1 MYLFIYTKSD
11 LNIPT
16 LIMEAI
22 IVDMIDTCQQNSGI
36 NIVIVGDKYLENV
49 KKLSESQSTI
59 SFVTTSEA
67 SVLIKKGGNAS
78 VIHFGANTKW
88 ASKYPVYFFPL
99 VLPSEMNELS
109 FLSRIILKRHYNK
122 WLENATKILCANDWA
137 FSNLQNGYPN
147 LSNKIQLVNLP
158 VTTPIQFA
166 WSALSEAKEQLTNGN
181 NYFLIFA
188 PLARLVAILK
198 EFSIFKK
205 WQQTTMNLVVVLE
218 NQQQVEKAMVLIQGY
233 KFKQDIVLHTIDEVC
248 LDWLAASYVVLW
260 EGIDASKT
268 TWIENAIQYD
278 IPLLFDKQIKL
289 PATWLKVGE
298 VFSFSE
304 HQALSN
310 HFKLYY
316 KDEIYRQASAS
327 LGKQWLVSLG
337 EEQGKQELFNK
348 IVLSHII

>member
-22 IVDMIDTCQQNSGI
+22 IVDMIDTCHNHNGL
-36 NIVIVGDKYLENV
+36 NMVIVGDRYLENV
-49 KKLSESQSTI
+49 KKRSERHSTI
-59 SFVTTSEA
+59 SFATTSAA
-67 SVLIKKGGNAS
+67 SAMIKKGGKAS

-88 ASKYPVYFFPL
+88 ASKCPVYFFPL
-99 VLPSEMNELS
+99 VLPSEMTELS
-109 FLSRIILKRHYNK
+109 FLSQIILKRRFNLWIEK
-122 WLENATKILCANDWA
+122 ATKILSANDWT
-137 FSNLQNGYPN
+137 FSNLQNAYPN
-147 LSNKIQLVNLP
+147 LTSKIQLVNLP
-158 VTTPIQFA
+158 VTTPIQFD
-166 WSALSEAKEQLTNGN
+166 WSVIAETKAHLTNGN

-198 EFSIFKK
+198 EFSVFKK

-218 NQQQVEKAMVLIQGY
+218 NKQQVEKAMALIQGY

-260 EGIDASKT
+260 EGIAASKT

-316 KDEIYRQASAS
+316 KDEVYRQASARV
-327 LGKQWLVSLG
+327 GKQWLISLN
-337 EEQGKQELFNK
+337 EEQRKQELFNK

>member
-1 MYLFIYTKSD
+1 
-11 LNIPT
+11 
-16 LIMEAI
+16 
-22 IVDMIDTCQQNSGI
+22 
-36 NIVIVGDKYLENV
+36 
-49 KKLSESQSTI
+49 
-59 SFVTTSEA
+59 
-67 SVLIKKGGNAS
+67 
-78 VIHFGANTKW
+78 
-88 ASKYPVYFFPL
+88 
-99 VLPSEMNELS
+99 
-109 FLSRIILKRHYNK
+109 
-122 WLENATKILCANDWA
+122 
-137 FSNLQNGYPN
+137 
-147 LSNKIQLVNLP
+147 
-158 VTTPIQFA
+158 
-166 WSALSEAKEQLTNGN
+166 
-181 NYFLIFA
+181 
-188 PLARLVAILK
+188 
-198 EFSIFKK
+198 
-205 WQQTTMNLVVVLE
+205 MNLVVVLE
-218 NQQQVEKAMVLIQGY
+218 NQQQVEKAMILIQGY

-248 LDWLAASYVVLW
+248 LDWLAASYVILW